1 MKKIGFLGG
10 TFNPIHNGHIE
21 IARIAAKAAGLEE
34 VILMPAGLPPHK
46 EGNYEE
52 NANHRLNMVRLAAE
66 GEEGISVSDY
76 EMKKEGKSYSYLTM
90 EHFKEVYKNCELY
103 FILGDEA
110 FCQLHTWKNP
120 ERLKAAVKFIVINR
134 DGLSLPE
141 DVIKVKIPPIEIS
154 STMIRNLV
162 KNGEN
167 AEKYLNPKVLEYIK
181 ENGLYR

>member
-1 MKKIGFLGG
+1 MRKIGFLGG
-10 TFNPIHNGHIE
+10 TFDPIHNGHIE
-21 IARIAAKAAGLEE
+21 IAHIAAKAAGLEE

-46 EGNYEE
+46 AGNYEE
-52 NANHRLNMVRLAAE
+52 NGNHRFNMVRLAAE

-90 EHFKEVYKNCELY
+90 EHFKEVYKDCELY

-110 FCQLHTWKNP
+110 FCQMDTWKHP
-120 ERLKAAVKFIVINR
+120 ERLRKVVKSIVVNR
-134 DGLSLPE
+134 DGPSLPE
-141 DVIKVKIPPIEIS
+141 NVISAKIPPIEIS

-162 KNGEN
+162 KNGES
-167 AEKYLNPKVLEYIK
+167 AEKYLKPKVWNYIK